1 MAWITLGQPNV
12 LTSTSDDLDI
22 TNFTSRKFNFF
33 LNFIIP
39 SGTVSSNITFD
50 DNNNSDYARRQD
62 FNYGTDTTN
71 ASQSNIQMSNSV
83 TVPQCTV
90 IFGININSE
99 EKLFI
104 IQQTRQNTAGAA
116 NATESYDMVAKIDT
130 TTNSGQYSR
139 IDINNDQS
147 GDFDIDSSIVI
158 HGTD

>member
-22 TNFTSRKFNFF
+22 TNFTSREFNFF

-50 DNNNSDYARRQD
+50 DNGNSDYARRQD
-62 FNYGTDTTN
+62 LNYGTDSTN
-71 ASQSNIQMSNSV
+71 ISQSNILISSIV
-83 TVPQCTV
+83 TVPQFTV

-147 GDFDIDSSIVI
+147 GDFDIGSSIAI